1 MCNEYK
7 IIEEFFYRNR
17 EQVKNPIIRSFL
29 ADAQNLYLVQ
39 HAILYPNDCN
49 LKMVDETFQAHYQR
63 VQKIKYISNLIYFFS
78 LDFDKKKRRLQNRF
92 LLVADSGLMDDG
104 IREEESEEEGLLEKI
119 ENEQLFKGLQ
129 KLTDKQLQILEMIYV
144 KDYSIKVIAETLKTT
159 PQNISNLHRKA
170 LKKLHHIIRKE
181 EI

>member
-1 MCNEYK
+1 M
-7 IIEEFFYRNR
+7 
-17 EQVKNPIIRSFL
+17 

-78 LDFDKKKRRLQNRF
+78 LDFDKKEKIAKSL

-104 IREEESEEEGLLEKI
+104 IRDEESEEEGLLEKLKMNSSLKACKI
-119 ENEQLFKGLQ
+119 NRQATANFRNDLCQRLFYK
-129 KLTDKQLQILEMIYV
+129 
-144 KDYSIKVIAETLKTT
+144 
-159 PQNISNLHRKA
+159 SNR
-170 LKKLHHIIRKE
+170 
-181 EI
+181 

>member
-7 IIEEFFYRNR
+7 IIEEFFTEIENR
-17 EQVKNPIIRSFL
+17 LKPNYQEFL

-78 LDFDKKKRRLQNRF
+78 LDFDKK
-92 LLVADSGLMDDG
+92 
-104 IREEESEEEGLLEKI
+104 REDCKI
-119 ENEQLFKGLQ
+119 AF
-129 KLTDKQLQILEMIYV
+129 Y
-144 KDYSIKVIAETLKTT
+144 
-159 PQNISNLHRKA
+159 
-170 LKKLHHIIRKE
+170 
-181 EI
+181 